1 MIQYHFRFA
10 TAGYTSPQGAGRSR
24 PNKPNALIAVLM
36 VLFITATVSQVAAR
50 ELTANSLSEI
60 ESGALLFQSD
70 EGIYAFPLPD
80 NATVDELTMII
91 GESKIEGVIQTR
103 DKARST
109 YETAKK
115 SGKKSSLLEQQRPN
129 LFTTKVANIP
139 PGESIGIRISY
150 QSAVRYADGQ
160 FDLTFPLTITPR
172 YLPGSAMPV
181 TYDGE
186 ALSASTSHGWQTLEK
201 IQDAEAITPPM
212 TDIAAP
218 VSITVALD
226 TGLNGLTIESATHDI
241 ITTRLEA
248 APNEIVNVELATN
261 TVPANRDFK
270 LSWTPEISETPV
282 AAVFQQ
288 DKTRNNSLE
297 NACSGHRPAILR

>member
-1 MIQYHFRFA
+1 LQTHVEI
-10 TAGYTSPQGAGRSR
+10 GVQGLLSR
-24 PNKPNALIAVLM
+24 TIVEQQFTNDSIDWM
-36 VLFITATVSQVAAR
+36 
-50 ELTANSLSEI
+50 
-60 ESGALLFQSD
+60 

-91 GESKIEGVIQTR
+91 G
-103 DKARST
+103 
-109 YETAKK
+109 
-115 SGKKSSLLEQQRPN
+115 GKKSSLLEQQRPN

-297 NACSGHRPAILR
+297 SFASIMLLPPQQMFSKSIHSREVIFVIDTSGSMQGKSIRQ